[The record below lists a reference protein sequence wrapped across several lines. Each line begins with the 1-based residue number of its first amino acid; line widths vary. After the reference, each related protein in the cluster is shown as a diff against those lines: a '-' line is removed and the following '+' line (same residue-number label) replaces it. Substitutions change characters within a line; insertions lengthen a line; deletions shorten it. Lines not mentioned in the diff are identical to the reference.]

1 MKSSWL
7 SKLAGSIGLVLA
19 LGSVAGTALA
29 CEEAPVSGGK
39 CFTLRGRVSLYN
51 GTPSMRIWPIGSNRL
66 LGVVPAEAEDAPAN
80 IKGVVTFEQSA
91 TADLEVCPATKAKQG
106 EMQMVCI
113 RSARD
118 VKLKSP

>member
-1 MKSSWL
+1 MAGNIC
-7 SKLAGSIGLVLA
+7 LALA
-19 LGSVAGTALA
+19 LGSVASAALA

-51 GTPSMRIWPIGSNRL
+51 GTPSMRIWPIGSKRL
-66 LGVVPAEAEDAPAN
+66 LGVVPAEHEDAPAN
-80 IKGVVTFEQSA
+80 IKGVVAFDRSA
-91 TADLEVCPATKAKQG
+91 VADLEVCPVAKAKQG

-118 VKLKSP
+118 VKVQSP

>member
-7 SKLAGSIGLVLA
+7 SKLAGSIGFVLA
-19 LGSVAGTALA
+19 LGSVAGTVLG

-51 GTPSMRIWPIGSNRL
+51 GTPSMRIWPIGSSRL
-66 LGVVPAEAEDAPAN
+66 LGVVPAEDEDAPAN

-91 TADLEVCPATKAKQG
+91 TADLEVCPVIKAKQG